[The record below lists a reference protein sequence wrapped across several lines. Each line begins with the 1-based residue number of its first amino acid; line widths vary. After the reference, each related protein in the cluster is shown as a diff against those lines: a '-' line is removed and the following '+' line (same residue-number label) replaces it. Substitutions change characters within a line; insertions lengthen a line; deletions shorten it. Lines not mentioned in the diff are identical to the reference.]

1 MLAALTGLVLGVSST
16 VTAPAVNAVTALVAP
31 GTGTPD
37 ANVIAGY
44 LENARDYYMTTTPCT
59 VENNCDVVGINY
71 PASFWPLFFRPRWCV
86 PGRCD
91 KWDDS
96 VADGLNTFNSA
107 LTSLLAT
114 DPDEEIVLFGYSQG
128 GAIVSD
134 QLRLIQ
140 DLDPALKER
149 LSVVLIGNI
158 DNPVGGPWSLL
169 GFLGT
174 IPIVD
179 VTTGMPTIV
188 DTGIPTT
195 SVHFEYDGVGDAPIY
210 WGNLP
215 AVLNAVAGF
224 WYVHGQMLW
233 PNGYNETGLPN
244 GYTPAE
250 LADQMDPVLHPENVK
265 YDSYGNPF
273 ITIPTRT
280 LPIMIPFLNFG
291 RDFGL
296 SWLIEPLVDL
306 VSPALRVII
315 DTAYDRTLNPG
326 IPRYLSLLPF
336 NPKLNLFEVADDFV
350 QALGEGVEAFLGH
363 FGAAVPPEA
372 GADLAAAR
380 STNAATDVAGN
391 EAPAPVTLAPV
402 DSVQTRTSVRPGPG
416 PGRLHTARTA
426 PQAAA
431 TEVDVATESHVTR
444 GAPATTSEHRQRQR
458 AQRQPA
464 ERAAPRSPADGDRSA
479 AARKSAA

>member
-1 MLAALTGLVLGVSST
+1 MALFTAAVMGVAST
-16 VTAPAVNAVTALVAP
+16 VAVPEARAVTALVAP

-37 ANVIAGY
+37 ANVIEGY

-59 VENNCDVVGINY
+59 EDNACDVVGINY

-86 PGRCD
+86 PGRCE
-91 KWDDS
+91 KWDVS
-96 VADGLNTFNSA
+96 VADGLNSFNSA
-107 LTSLLAT
+107 LTNLLAN

-134 QLRLIQ
+134 QLRLIK
-140 DLDPALKER
+140 DLDPALKQR

-250 LADQMDPVLHPENVK
+250 LADQMNPELHPENFN

-273 ITIPTRT
+273 ITVPTRT
-280 LPIMIPFLNFG
+280 LPIMIPLLNFG
-291 RDFGL
+291 ADFGL

-336 NPKLNLFEVADDFV
+336 NPRLNPFEVAEDFV
-350 QALGEGVEAFLGH
+350 QAIGEGIEAFLGN
-363 FGAAVPPEA
+363 FAAVPAQSGPVA
-372 GADLAAAR
+372 PVAAAPARARIAVPSIPPLTVIASDARVSDAQARPRAAR
-380 STNAATDVAGN
+380 SAQRPAASDSTAEDTSPVAGGRSQS
-391 EAPAPVTLAPV
+391 ALRQSAGRAVA
-402 DSVQTRTSVRPGPG
+402 SHSSVR
-416 PGRLHTARTA
+416 R
-426 PQAAA
+426 AAA
-431 TEVDVATESHVTR
+431 
-444 GAPATTSEHRQRQR
+444 
-458 AQRQPA
+458 
-464 ERAAPRSPADGDRSA
+464 
-479 AARKSAA
+479 

>member
-1 MLAALTGLVLGVSST
+1 MVLGVTST
-16 VTAPAVNAVTALVAP
+16 VAVPEADAVTALVAP

-59 VENNCDVVGINY
+59 VENDCDVVGINY

-86 PGRCD
+86 PGRCE
-91 KWDDS
+91 KWDVS
-96 VADGLNTFNSA
+96 VADGLNNFNSA
-107 LTSLLAT
+107 LTNLLAT
-114 DPDEEIVLFGYSQG
+114 QPDEEIVLFGYSQG

-195 SVHFEYDGVGDAPIY
+195 SVHFEYDGVGDFPIY

-215 AVLNAVAGF
+215 AFVNAVAGF

-233 PNGYNETGLPN
+233 PNGYNETGLPS

-250 LADQMDPVLHPENVK
+250 LADQMDPALHPENFR

-326 IPRYLSLLPF
+326 IPQYLSLLPF
-336 NPKLNLFEVADDFV
+336 NPKLNLFDVAGDFF
-350 QALGEGVEAFLGH
+350 QAIGEGVEAFLGH
-363 FGAAVPPEA
+363 FEAAAPPASGISGVPTERPAVRRPSAAVRETPVI
-372 GADLAAAR
+372 DLAADPASAVENPTIDTP
-380 STNAATDVAGN
+380 STAAEDQ
-391 EAPAPVTLAPV
+391 APKRPRA
-402 DSVQTRTSVRPGPG
+402 TRTAS
-416 PGRLHTARTA
+416 
-426 PQAAA
+426 AAA
-431 TEVDVATESHVTR
+431 AADGTAERGTR
-444 GAPATTSEHRQRQR
+444 GARPTAG
-458 AQRQPA
+458 
-464 ERAAPRSPADGDRSA
+464 RAARPAAGTADDGNSDRSSRTA
-479 AARKSAA
+479 AARRAVAGANA

>member
-1 MLAALTGLVLGVSST
+1 MMTTLAAVVLGASSMGAAP
-16 VTAPAVNAVTALVAP
+16 TASAVTALVAP

-44 LENARDYYMTTTPCT
+44 LENARDYYMTATPCT
-59 VENNCDVVGINY
+59 IENNCDLVGINY

-96 VADGLNTFNSA
+96 VADGLNSFNSA
-107 LTSLLAT
+107 LTNLLAT

-195 SVHFEYDGVGDAPIY
+195 SVHFEYDGVGDSPIY

-244 GYTPAE
+244 AYTPEE
-250 LADQMDPVLHPENVK
+250 LADQMDPVSHPENVN
-265 YDSYGNPF
+265 YDRYGNPF

-315 DTAYDRTLNPG
+315 DTAYDRTLDPG

-336 NPKLNLFEVADDFV
+336 NPKLNLFEVADDFA

-363 FGAAVPPEA
+363 FGATVPPESGA
-372 GADLAAAR
+372 GLAAAR
-380 STNAATDVAGN
+380 STTAVAKVSGTATPSAVT
-391 EAPAPVTLAPV
+391 PAPVESVHARV
-402 DSVQTRTSVRPGPG
+402 EVQTGPA
-416 PGRLHTARTA
+416 PGRPRAARTA
-426 PQAAA
+426 PGAAA
-431 TEVDVATESHVTR
+431 TEVGAATESQLTRVTT
-444 GAPATTSEHRQRQR
+444 ATSEHRQLQR

-464 ERAAPRSPADGDRSA
+464 ERAASRSSAAGDRSA
-479 AARKSAA
+479 SALQSAA